1 MTETID
7 GSWKKLGMVCSSV
20 PKSVC
25 IMLAVELTGAVTDIY
40 LPVRLFIF
48 LKEKKKMLI
57 LSSLSCFHP
66 CA

>member
-7 GSWKKLGMVCSSV
+7 GSWKKLGMICSSV
-20 PKSVC
+20 PKSLC

-48 LKEKKKMLI
+48 LKEKKNTDI
-57 LSSLSCFHP
+57 V
-66 CA
+66 